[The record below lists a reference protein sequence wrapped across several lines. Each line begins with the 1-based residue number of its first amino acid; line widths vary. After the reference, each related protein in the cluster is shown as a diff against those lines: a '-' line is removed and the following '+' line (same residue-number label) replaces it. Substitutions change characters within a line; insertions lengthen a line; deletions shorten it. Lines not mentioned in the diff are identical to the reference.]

1 MNAGGLCSN
10 SRQCIKK
17 RYPENRIYG
26 DSNFDTYESQE
37 IDLSYYKNRENLKNI
52 IQFTSETSSNSDN
65 IWNNLSLNESKSGN
79 NYVVFESSTKN
90 KISEVKLVGN
100 TELQNG
106 DIEISFYDN
115 IPQLQDSDASSLKR
129 KNSVKRHFQNRDSI
143 DVDDSIRMLITTCT
157 SNDNNGV
164 HFELWQKILY
174 FIINLSISMVIIK
187 PFACSTCTGRPYAVG
202 GAKHV

>member
-1 MNAGGLCSN
+1 MYKKYTYTELKKLNESQCARYADDNGLSKRVTNNWYRPNSCYRKGNTVWLNRNMNAGGLCSN

-52 IQFTSETSSNSDN
+52 IQFTSETSSNSDS

-79 NYVVFESSTKN
+79 NDVVFESSTKN

-129 KNSVKRHFQNRDSI
+129 KNSK
-143 DVDDSIRMLITTCT
+143 T
-157 SNDNNGV
+157 S
-164 HFELWQKILY
+164 FSK
-174 FIINLSISMVIIK
+174 
-187 PFACSTCTGRPYAVG
+187 
-202 GAKHV
+202 